1 MGEEGQQQG
10 VKEGQQCLC
19 YTDSPAWPWPK
30 CCLVVLEQD
39 VFPSM
44 QQWHGLHEAS

>member
-19 YTDSPAWPWPK
+19 YTDSPVWPWPK

-39 VFPSM
+39 VPIDAAVAWT
-44 QQWHGLHEAS
+44 Q